1 MVRQIDDLGVDVVAG
16 LSLLQYPPARL
27 ASKIGAAALTRDLYH
42 TALDVIDRG
51 SQPDLSTP

>member
-1 MVRQIDDLGVDVVAG
+1 MRAMAEAALPNDLTNVRSGQA
-16 LSLLQYPPARL
+16 ARL

-51 SQPDLSTP
+51 SQPDSNTP